1 MNANRSAPTAKRNLA
16 AIGVMLVIFLFA
28 IDATIVSTSMPTIVA
43 KLGGLELYS
52 WVFSI
57 YMLTSA
63 LTTPIFGKL
72 ADLYSMRRLML
83 IGIAIFLIGSTLCGA
98 AQSMEAMIA
107 FRAIQGLGGGAIYAL
122 SFIIV
127 GVIFPADQRARMQ
140 GFISGIW
147 GLASILGPL
156 AGGVIVEHW
165 SWRWIFFVNLPL
177 IAIATGLIV
186 IGLQEQTTARRAARL
201 DLSGAFTLLAG
212 LLLIFYALAQS
223 AHAFHPIN
231 AESLSYVAA
240 GMALLIGFYFIER
253 RAAEPIL
260 PLDLFD
266 IGLYKTST
274 TVATLCAMGVFGA
287 ISYMPLFLQGVSGMA
302 ASHAGLVILLLSMG
316 WTAGSLLAGRWINI
330 FGYRVAAVA
339 GMSLLAAGYAIF
351 VAPWFSTNIVA
362 VAFSAGAIGVGMG
375 MANLTTLVAA
385 QSSVAPQ
392 RIGVATS
399 TIMLFR
405 TFGAAFAV
413 SVMGTVMLSHMQN
426 SLGLLRAANPAV
438 DANIWTKLANPQ
450 NLLEPLTRAQVP
462 VDLLPKLITSLND
475 ALWYAF
481 LTGFILMLLG
491 VVVSFWMANH
501 TPANTPRAETLK
513 V

>member
-1 MNANRSAPTAKRNLA
+1 MNPNRSALAAKRNLA
-16 AIGVMLVIFLFA
+16 AFGVMLVIFLFA

-72 ADLYSMRRLML
+72 ADLYSKRRLML
-83 IGIAIFLIGSTLCGA
+83 IGIGIFLIGSTLCGA
-98 AQSMEAMIA
+98 AQSMEAMIV

-122 SFIIV
+122 SFIVI
-127 GVIFPADQRARMQ
+127 GVIFPADQRAKMQ
-140 GFISGIW
+140 GIISGIW
-147 GLASILGPL
+147 GVASVLGPL
-156 AGGVIVEHW
+156 AGGVIVENW

-177 IAIATGLIV
+177 IAIATALIV
-186 IGLQEQTTARRAARL
+186 IGLKEQIDARRDARL
-201 DLSGAFTLLAG
+201 DLAGALTLLAG

-223 AHAFHPIN
+223 AHALHPLN
-231 AESLSYVAA
+231 AETISYFAA
-240 GMALLIGFYFIER
+240 GLALLSGFYFIER

-260 PLDLFD
+260 PLDLFH
-266 IGLYKTST
+266 IGLYKSAA

-287 ISYMPLFLQGVSGMA
+287 ISYMPLFLQGVRGMTASG
-302 ASHAGLVILLLSMG
+302 AGFIILILSIG
-316 WTAGSLLAGRWINI
+316 WTAGSLLAGRWINV
-330 FGYRVAAVA
+330 FGYRFAAVA

-351 VAPWFSTNIVA
+351 IAPWFSASIVA
-362 VAFSAGAIGVGMG
+362 VALSAAAIGVGMG

-399 TIMLFR
+399 TVMLFR

-413 SVMGTVMLSHMQN
+413 SVMGTVMLSKMQD
-426 SLGLLRAANPAV
+426 SLALLRAANPAV
-438 DANIWTKLANPQ
+438 DPRMWAKLANPQ
-450 NLLEPLTRAQVP
+450 NLLEPLTRAQISA
-462 VDLLPKLITSLND
+462 DLLPKLITSLGD

-481 LTGFILMLLG
+481 FAGFVLMLFGLIA
-491 VVVSFWMANH
+491 SCYMANT
-501 TPANTPRAETLK
+501 TPANTPRSSERA
-513 V
+513 